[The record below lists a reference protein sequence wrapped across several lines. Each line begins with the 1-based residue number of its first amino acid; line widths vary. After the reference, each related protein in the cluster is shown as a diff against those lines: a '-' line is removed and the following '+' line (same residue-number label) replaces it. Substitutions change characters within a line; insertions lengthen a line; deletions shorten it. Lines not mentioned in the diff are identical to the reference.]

1 VFWFWLGSIGLP
13 YLALLALTIIRGSKG
28 RAAGLTQTFNALGSE
43 LCILG
48 LGVSGAVCS
57 SSEIRQGIGPN
68 AVTVGMAIL
77 LIDLIITGFCF
88 NASGNTKWS
97 DGTRASLS
105 VFLGLLIL
113 AINTAIVLR
122 FTQL

>member
-1 VFWFWLGSIGLP
+1 M
-13 YLALLALTIIRGSKG
+13 ALFALSIIRGSKG
-28 RAAGLTQTFNALGSE
+28 RAAGLAPTFNALGSE

-48 LGVSGAVCS
+48 LGVSGAACS
-57 SSEIRQGIGPN
+57 SSEISQGLGPN
-68 AVTVGMAIL
+68 GVTVGMAIL
-77 LIDLIITGFCF
+77 LLDLMITGFCF
-88 NASGNTKWS
+88 NAGGNTKWS
-97 DGTRASLS
+97 EGTRASLS